1 VRIEVSATGEQ
12 SAPPSNVS
20 FQATGRFV
28 LDVSTRALEY
38 DVQMTG
44 AVDEIGGVYL
54 HRRVKRQNG
63 GVAYVLTK
71 AASPRAFGRLTL
83 TDAEVADLKAGRLYL
98 SIVSRAQPRLH
109 ARSDLVL
116 PPL

>member
-1 VRIEVSATGEQ
+1 
-12 SAPPSNVS
+12 
-20 FQATGRFV
+20 
-28 LDVSTRALEY
+28 
-38 DVQMTG
+38 
-44 AVDEIGGVYL
+44 
-54 HRRVKRQNG
+54 
-63 GVAYVLTK
+63 VAYVLTK